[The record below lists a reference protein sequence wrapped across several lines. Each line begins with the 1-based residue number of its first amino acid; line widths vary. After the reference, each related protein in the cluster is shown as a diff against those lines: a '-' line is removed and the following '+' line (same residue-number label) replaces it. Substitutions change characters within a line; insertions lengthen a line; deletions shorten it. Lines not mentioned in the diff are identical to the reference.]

1 MKMNLRY
8 PVAFPHITDKDRK
21 HVDKVLRSGLLSIGP
36 EVVEF
41 EKRFARYVG
50 TKYACAV
57 SNGTTGLHLTLI
69 AAGIGEGD
77 EVITSPFSFIASSNS
92 IMYVGAKPVFVDIDP
107 TSYNM
112 DPREVEKKITKK
124 TKALLVVHIFGQTS
138 NMTEIMKIAKKRKL
152 KVIEDS
158 CESLGAK
165 HRGKMAGTFGESA
178 VFSFYPNK
186 QMTTG
191 EGGMI
196 VTNSKKIVTTCM
208 ELRNQGR
215 ALNSAWLEHKVLGY
229 NYRLNEMSAT
239 LGVSQLFRIDKSIAR
254 NRRIAGWY
262 DKYLAP
268 YAHLVKTPQATEHN
282 THSYF
287 VYVVQILGAK
297 KRDRV
302 IDELRKRSIGS
313 RPYLPSIHM
322 FEFYRKRFGYKKGD
336 FPISE
341 AVSERSMALPI
352 YHGLSEKDVQF
363 IVKTLVSI
371 L

>member
-1 MKMNLRY
+1 MKKLLY
-8 PVAFPHITDKDRK
+8 PAARPQVTKEDRK
-21 HVDKVLRSGLLSIGP
+21 RVDKVLRSGVLSIGP
-36 EVVEF
+36 EVVAF
-41 EKRFARYVG
+41 EKQFARYVG

-57 SNGTTGLHLTLI
+57 SNGTTGLHLSLI

-92 IMYVGAKPVFVDIDP
+92 ILYVGAKPIFVDIDP
-107 TSYNM
+107 VSYNM

-138 NMTEIMKIAKKRKL
+138 NMTELIKIAKKYKL
-152 KVIEDS
+152 RVIEDA
-158 CESLGAK
+158 CESLGAT
-165 HRGKMAGTFGESA
+165 HRGKKAGTFGESS

-196 VTNSKKIVTTCM
+196 VTNERKIATTCM

-229 NYRLNEMSAT
+229 NYRLDEMSAA
-239 LGVSQLFRIDKSIAR
+239 LGVSQLSRIEKSIAR

-262 DKYLAP
+262 DKHLAP
-268 YAHLVKTPQATEHN
+268 YSHLVKTPEAAAN
-282 THSYF
+282 NSHSYF
-287 VYVVQILGAK
+287 VYVVQILGTRQ
-297 KRDRV
+297 RDRV
-302 IDELRKRSIGS
+302 IEELKKRGIGS
-313 RPYLPSIHM
+313 RPYLPSIHL
-322 FEFYRKRFGYKKGD
+322 FEFYRKRFGYKKGN

-341 AVSERSMALPI
+341 SVSERSMALPL
-352 YHGLSEKDVQF
+352 YNGLTKKDVKR
-363 IVKTLVSI
+363 IVQALVSI